1 MTKSKPERPA
11 YRSFDDLPELATPE
25 EVAEVFRCSA
35 RFIKNECTAGRMGA
49 AKVAGKYL
57 ITRED
62 AQAYLDRA
70 TVRASSPAAQ
80 RPKAAPTPQV
90 SPEAMAAARQER
102 VQEALAE
109 IRARRVA
116 RRNRKPKGG

>member
-1 MTKSKPERPA
+1 M
-11 YRSFDDLPELATPE
+11 PELATPE

-35 RFIKNECTAGRMGA
+35 RYIKNECTAGRMGA

-62 AQAYLDRA
+62 ARAYLDRA
-70 TVRASSPAAQ
+70 TVRASSPPAQ
-80 RPKAAPTPQV
+80 RPKAAPPPQV

-109 IRARRVA
+109 IRTRRVA